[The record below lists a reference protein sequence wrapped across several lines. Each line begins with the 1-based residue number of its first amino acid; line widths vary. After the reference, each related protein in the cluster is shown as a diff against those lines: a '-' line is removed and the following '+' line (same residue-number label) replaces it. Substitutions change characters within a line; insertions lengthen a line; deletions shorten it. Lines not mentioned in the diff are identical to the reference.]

1 MSAQDNMEKVLRE
14 LHVLLSKS
22 NPYERDSNYLVVN
35 KKEMLDILKQ
45 LAVCMSEV
53 MDEYELTQQGREQAQ
68 RENRKIGEEIINDAR
83 AKAEDVY
90 AASVMYTD
98 EALRRILDIMDEANE
113 SVKAVYDSMGEKLA
127 NERKLVSGDKLEL
140 KSLLQDLKDTDKYM
154 GIIEERNKKIAKEKK
169 WKEEDTE
176 SSPYAAV
183 KPEIKINRDY
193 FEQQGISFEEPE
205 EEQPEEKT
213 EKAAPEISVNLDSEY
228 FIPGL
233 TYVKSRNY
241 FYQTRGC
248 ILSNDSYCINLYLF
262 LFHWNLRIRIT
273 QSYTT
278 VDFMIG
284 RNT

>member
-127 NERKLVSGDKLEL
+127 ECLWEYAHSSIFSGGVCQMDRRCIRCDGVSRHRL
-140 KSLLQDLKDTDKYM
+140 
-154 GIIEERNKKIAKEKK
+154 
-169 WKEEDTE
+169 
-176 SSPYAAV
+176 
-183 KPEIKINRDY
+183 
-193 FEQQGISFEEPE
+193 
-205 EEQPEEKT
+205 
-213 EKAAPEISVNLDSEY
+213 
-228 FIPGL
+228 
-233 TYVKSRNY
+233 
-241 FYQTRGC
+241 
-248 ILSNDSYCINLYLF
+248 
-262 LFHWNLRIRIT
+262 
-273 QSYTT
+273 
-278 VDFMIG
+278 
-284 RNT
+284 